1 MFTSSRELFKKKVL
15 FTKVLKR
22 FNGVLVVNTSHLLV
36 KTLTR
41 LPRRLLMEARFT
53 KPSLLPALSLSV
65 YLIAGGAC
73 ALPIMLLTG
82 TDKRLLRH

>member
-1 MFTSSRELFKKKVL
+1 MFTSSKELFNKKVP

-22 FNGVLVVNTSHLLV
+22 FNGVLVNTSHLLI
-36 KTLTR
+36 KTFTR

-65 YLIAGGAC
+65 YFIAGGAC